1 MSLRIRLLV
10 NSIVRSISS
19 SEDPNFSYFFSFFL
33 NLLCYSIPAHMAKI
47 QEIDLNKQIK
57 DDNLRR
63 YVLSVNAN
71 QEEMVVANM
80 KERVKKIGLEE
91 AVTSFFIPIV
101 NEIVTRKDK
110 KTIKPKKLYP
120 GYLFVRMKMNDKI
133 WYIVRNTPGVRLI
146 IGAETRPIPIEDD
159 QYEKI
164 VAEVNEKN
172 QKLTTRNSF
181 KVDDVVIIRETNF
194 KNMKGR
200 VAEVDDL
207 R

>member
-1 MSLRIRLLV
+1 M
-10 NSIVRSISS
+10 
-19 SEDPNFSYFFSFFL
+19 P
-33 NLLCYSIPAHMAKI
+33 KI

-80 KERVKKIGLEE
+80 NERVKKIGLESD
-91 AVTSFFIPIV
+91 VTDFFVPIV
-101 NEIVTRKDK
+101 NEIVTRKGK

-146 IGAETRPIPIEDD
+146 IGAETRPIPIEDE

-164 VAEVNEKN
+164 VAEVREKN
-172 QKLTTRNSF
+172 EKLTTRNSF
-181 KVDDVVIIRETNF
+181 KVDDVVIIRDTNF

-207 R
+207 RGNITVMVEFMGRTTPVSLSFDKVELA